1 MSRSDQRGVSPV
13 VGVTLL
19 VALTVLLTATTT
31 ALLMP
36 VTGDLSEPSRLS
48 LSVEGTTI
56 TPPTAE
62 AGACGTGVE
71 LAARVTLTAYD
82 GADEVYVIASG
93 EGGQTT
99 KTVWA
104 DPSSA
109 TVGRSRLLANDNDGD
124 VDVDLGLDG
133 GGDTAICP
141 DEDVT
146 LRFYARTGDDT
157 LTLQRFSFE

>member
-1 MSRSDQRGVSPV
+1 MARADHRGVSST
-13 VGVTLL
+13 VGTTLL
-19 VALTVLLTATTT
+19 VAVVVVLAAGTT
-31 ALLMP
+31 ALLLP
-36 VTGDLSEPSRLS
+36 IAGDLSEPSRLS

-56 TPPTAE
+56 EPPTAE

-71 LAARVTLTAYD
+71 LAARVTITAFD
-82 GADEVYVIASG
+82 RADEVYVIASG
-93 EGGQTT
+93 EGGRTT

-104 DPSSA
+104 DPSES
-109 TVGRSRLLANDNDGD
+109 TVGRPKLLANDNDGD

-157 LTLQRFSFE
+157 LTLQRYEFG